1 MNVLIIEDNKT
12 DVRIVKQALD
22 KFQINLHVEH
32 EGQAALDYLSSNKPD
47 LIILDLNLMKVSG
60 HEILKFIKDEAS
72 LSHIPVIIYTT
83 SKDRTDIKLAYS
95 NGANAYVSK
104 PFSLKDA
111 LKGIEAL
118 GNFWIGFVK
127 YDS

>member
-1 MNVLIIEDNKT
+1 MNILLVEDNKT
-12 DVRIVKQALD
+12 DARIVRQALD
-22 KFQINLHVEH
+22 KFQVDLHIEH
-32 EGQAALDYLSSNKPD
+32 EGQAALEYLSNNKPD
-47 LIILDLNLMKVSG
+47 LVILDLNLMRVSG
-60 HEILKFIKDEAS
+60 HEILQVIKKDS
-72 LSHIPVIIYTT
+72 TLSHIPVIVYTT
-83 SKDRTDIKLAYS
+83 SKDRADIKLAYS

-127 YDS
+127 YDK